1 MNQIAMNKV
10 HLICLLLAMVA
21 STMTGCGRGVK
32 LVKVS
37 GKVMI
42 DGKPLERGFV
52 QVIPK
57 DSRAASG
64 EIGQDGKFTL
74 TTFDNGDGC
83 VLGNHTVTVLANES
97 KGPTAL
103 HWYAPKKYSDPATS
117 GLTLDIQAAT
127 DTADINLSWEGGK
140 PYTETFSD
148 EGAVLG
154 SPTPAP
160 ESN

>member
-1 MNQIAMNKV
+1 MNRT
-10 HLICLLLAMVA
+10 LLTLLLVSMVS
-21 STMTGCGRGVK
+21 STMAGCGRGLK

-52 QVIPK
+52 QVIPI

-64 EIGQDGKFTL
+64 EIGPDGTFTL

-103 HWYAPKKYSDPATS
+103 HWFAPKKYSDPTTS
-117 GLTLDIQAAT
+117 GLTLDIQGAT
-127 DTADINLSWEGGK
+127 DKADINLSWEGGK
-140 PYTETFSD
+140 PYTEKFED
-148 EGAVLG
+148 EGALLG
-154 SPTPAP
+154 AP
-160 ESN
+160 SSDAETE